1 MELYAFPLD
10 SQDLNLMFEMRCAKG
25 SSPFPVQLVLSKD
38 LDATINKEAFM
49 LSNVWS
55 LQPAVVVH
63 TREVVWSRAIYP
75 AISIACRLHRRP
87 SFYLYNVVVPLGLF
101 SLLSILGA
109 ASIPYNATAD
119 RLSVSLALVL
129 TAAAYKSSIASMV
142 PTISYLTL
150 VDKYVLSQ
158 GLLIMLVA
166 LQNCLMGMVSGGG
179 SLAILFPENDL
190 TVPALANG
198 IAILVLF
205 GMWCVCQ
212 LWFFFTWIWH
222 VNHRSRNHFSGASRQ
237 SSETRSPIF
246 GRRRI
251 PTPKSVWVSTG
262 AATAP
267 LPSDS
272 QSGRVRVQDENVSKT
287 VVHPSQTP
295 LRAFSD
301 NGVAQDE

>member
-10 SQDLNLMFEMRCAKG
+10 SQDLNLVFEMRCAKG

-63 TREVVWSRAIYP
+63 TREVVVSRAIYP

-87 SFYLYNVVVPLGLF
+87 FFYLYNVVMPLGLF

-109 ASIPYNATAD
+109 ASIPSNATAD

-166 LQNCLMGMVSGGG
+166 LLSCVIGMVSGRG
-179 SLAILFPENDL
+179 SLAILFPERDL
-190 TVPALANG
+190 TVPALTNG

-212 LWFFFTWIWH
+212 LLFFFTWIWH
-222 VNHRSRNHFSGASRQ
+222 VNHRSRNHFSGASPQ

-251 PTPKSVWVSTG
+251 PKSVRVSTG

-272 QSGRVRVQDENVSKT
+272 ELGRVRVVQDENVSKT
-287 VVHPSQTP
+287 AVHPSQTP